1 MKSGRV
7 ALTTL
12 LLTTIG
18 LSLPVMAQIRNPSQ
32 DFFEQGREQ
41 LEREIESLQ
50 EESTESQ
57 QNPQK
62 PQSTPILEINP
73 SPDNDSTQKPAE
85 DEIPSQ
91 KPDEGNNRKS

>member
-18 LSLPVMAQIRNPSQ
+18 LSVPVMAQIRNPSQ
-32 DFFEQGREQ
+32 DFFEQGRER

-50 EESTESQ
+50 GESTESE

-62 PQSTPILEINP
+62 PQSAPLLEISP
-73 SPDNDSTQKPAE
+73 SPADDSTQKPTE
-85 DEIPSQ
+85 EKIPSQ
-91 KPDEGNNRKS
+91 KPNQVNNNKS